1 MHQSRM
7 EIETPRAPVDASTR
21 DRLVEAAA
29 AEFNAVGFHGT
40 NTNKIA
46 KAAGFSPQ
54 TFYRHFEDKIEIFL
68 AVYDSWQAS
77 ERHAV
82 TRALKS
88 AAGAATIAKVVL
100 EHHETWRVF
109 RQSLRLLAVNDLRVR
124 RARAAS
130 RERQLDSLGRVPA
143 NAGRPRA
150 ELVAALLSIERLSD
164 AAADG
169 ELGDLGV
176 APDAAL
182 TVLADAIRA
191 ARSPVAD

>member
-1 MHQSRM
+1 MNHVMS
-7 EIETPRAPVDASTR
+7 EIEAPFAPADASTR

-29 AEFNAVGFHGT
+29 IEFNAVGFHGT

-46 KAAGFSPQ
+46 RAAGFSPQ

-77 ERHAV
+77 ERQAV
-82 TRALKS
+82 TRALNS
-88 AAGAATIAKVVL
+88 GAAALSIARAVL
-100 EHHETWRVF
+100 DHHETWRIF

-143 NAGRPRA
+143 NAGRSR
-150 ELVAALLSIERLSD
+150 AALLGDLLSVERLSD

-169 ELGDLGV
+169 ELADLGLSREEILDLLAGAV
-176 APDAAL
+176 RAVRGGAA
-182 TVLADAIRA
+182 
-191 ARSPVAD
+191 